1 MSDPTIF
8 ISAGEAS
15 GEHYGAMLMEELR
28 NQLAAD
34 DRQANF
40 VGMGGPRMV
49 QAGLERIVRAED
61 MAVMGITEVIRHL
74 PRIYREYRRLKTAIR
89 VGHPN
94 LAILIDFPDIHFKL
108 AEEFHRLGIPVIFF
122 VSPQLWAWK
131 KKRIRLVQKYVDRM
145 LVIFPFEEPFY
156 REHGVEVDFVG
167 HPLADLPQP
176 SISRELFAR
185 ESDLNPS
192 RSWIALLPGS
202 RAKEIG
208 DNLPQMIAAARIL
221 ALRGPRAAGSRK
233 EFEFII
239 PVAPTLNTSQRKML
253 AGLVRHHGDG
263 LPVRLVEDA
272 RAALMHARASVVA
285 SGTATV
291 EAALI
296 GNPFVVVYRVSPVTY
311 EIARR
316 VVKVPFVAMA
326 NLIAGKMV
334 VPELI
339 QTSFT
344 AANIVR
350 QLEPLLPDGPLRES
364 MMQELA
370 RLRGLLTARPSG
382 TGDEVETAI
391 SRVAAITIRQL
402 GAAAQLRAAL
412 PVSESVQS

>member
-15 GEHYGAMLMEELR
+15 GEQYGAMLIEELR
-28 NQLAAD
+28 NQLAVQGHEAS
-34 DRQANF
+34 F

-49 QAGLERIVRAED
+49 QAGMDRIVRSED
-61 MAVMGITEVIRHL
+61 MAVMGITEVVRHL
-74 PRIYREYRRLKTAIR
+74 PRIYREYRRLKSAIR
-89 VGHPN
+89 DRRPSI
-94 LAILIDFPDIHFKL
+94 AILIDFPDIHLKL
-108 AEEFHRLGIPVIFF
+108 AEEFHRFGIPVVFF

-131 KKRIRLVQKYVDRM
+131 KNRIRLVQKYVDKM
-145 LVIFPFEEPFY
+145 LVIFPFEESFY
-156 REHGVEVDFVG
+156 REHGVEAEFVG

-208 DNLPQMIAAARIL
+208 DNLPQMLAAARIL

-233 EFEFII
+233 EFEFVI
-239 PVAPTLNTSQRKML
+239 PLAPTLNTSQRKML
-253 AGLVRHHGDG
+253 AGLVKHHGDG

-272 RAALMHARASVVA
+272 RAALRHARASVVA

-296 GNPFVVVYRVSPVTY
+296 GNPFVVVYRVSPLTY

-316 VVKVPFVAMA
+316 VVKVPFVAMP

-334 VPELI
+334 VPELL
-339 QTSFT
+339 QASFT

-350 QLEPLLPDGPLRES
+350 QLEPLLPDGHLRES

-370 RLRGLLTARPSG
+370 RIRSLLTARPFG
-382 TGDEVETAI
+382 TGDEIETAI
-391 SRVAAITIRQL
+391 SRVAGITIRQL
-402 GAAAQLRAAL
+402 GPAL
-412 PVSESVQS
+412 AVSESVQS